1 MKLLVESYPFT
12 PELLEEREVTTV
24 LGTEKRLRA
33 GGPFQKADVPND
45 NSRVYP
51 GPVFEDVLAETSPFK
66 QRLKNR
72 QVFGEME
79 HPKDGVS
86 NLNRLSHIVD
96 SVYMKKDGLVY
107 GESTIFNIPRTLVLK
122 EVFAVGGQI
131 PVSSRGRGE
140 TMTRS
145 DGLEEVQ
152 KGYELDTFDFVCT
165 PSVGIARTDKLR
177 EAAEQQKGTGVVGTS
192 IRDTLDRVRAVYL
205 DDRSDIVSLAEA
217 LIVLRPITYMK
228 DHRKVAREASLLE
241 KRIEVR
247 VREEYGAHSFSRPT
261 TPKKAIIIP
270 GKATL
275 EESRRMSQVKK
286 QALVDSLLPR
296 YLKLKESLQS
306 KTQRYDAL
314 AQICEALVRRC
325 RAAEALAEG
334 LLAEAR
340 KSRKESQKEKKK
352 GKACESIS
360 AELLSRYHKDGAAMF
375 AEGFA
380 LGHPNASAIKDALKE
395 SRNAH
400 QAAKIASKL
409 VNTTTSTPT
418 ERIEEDASS
427 IRELRE
433 SHPSRLPVPRD
444 NEALSRLE
452 EAAKRSKVSSG
463 EQDLISAYVE
473 WEGGGN

>member
-1 MKLLVESYPFT
+1 
-12 PELLEEREVTTV
+12 
-24 LGTEKRLRA
+24 
-33 GGPFQKADVPND
+33 
-45 NSRVYP
+45 
-51 GPVFEDVLAETSPFK
+51 
-66 QRLKNR
+66 
-72 QVFGEME
+72 
-79 HPKDGVS
+79 
-86 NLNRLSHIVD
+86 
-96 SVYMKKDGLVY
+96 
-107 GESTIFNIPRTLVLK
+107 
-122 EVFAVGGQI
+122 
-131 PVSSRGRGE
+131 
-140 TMTRS
+140 
-145 DGLEEVQ
+145 
-152 KGYELDTFDFVCT
+152 
-165 PSVGIARTDKLR
+165 
-177 EAAEQQKGTGVVGTS
+177 
-192 IRDTLDRVRAVYL
+192 
-205 DDRSDIVSLAEA
+205 
-217 LIVLRPITYMK
+217 
-228 DHRKVAREASLLE
+228 
-241 KRIEVR
+241 
-247 VREEYGAHSFSRPT
+247 
-261 TPKKAIIIP
+261 
-270 GKATL
+270 
-275 EESRRMSQVKK
+275 MSQVKK